1 MKKKLILFCSL
12 LLAIVMTLSAFVS
25 CGGTTGENT
34 TADKGE
40 NNNQTE
46 QKASDSEEITTE
58 EEYKPDIEVKNYN
71 AEFYLSIMNDVNPIE
86 YYWVEESSN
95 DGMSEAVYARQEKIR
110 QHIGVEIV
118 GTKTETVKDYITPF
132 KAAIKNKDDSVHFL
146 ISHVFYGIDGFITGN
161 YIVDFNDIYEINL
174 DADYWNTDVM
184 DQISIN
190 GKRFLGFS
198 DFNILYTHVLSF
210 NKEMLA
216 KYEDQLDESVYSMV
230 DNYRWTI
237 DKMMWLA
244 SLAYVDTNSDGKTN
258 DDIFGLCG
266 YQSVPFIGFMQASN
280 INVAEMNEQGDYVIS
295 VYNEKNK
302 QKMSSLVD
310 KLSELSR
317 SDYAN
322 LMGGYFYNGMTT
334 GMTLMEISSTFKLP
348 TYLSSDVEFGVLPF
362 PMYDENQ
369 ADVGYRSLQWGGYL
383 CFPSYVS
390 STEMVG
396 ETVELLAYYS
406 DDVNVAFY
414 EKLLGKKVADAPDDR
429 RMLEL
434 VWDSVCS
441 DFGQTYFSV
450 IETTNFVY
458 MLPEITKVGATEQL
472 ASYVAK
478 RESTA
483 NRNFKKFLAKV
494 K

>member
-40 NNNQTE
+40 NNNQTD

-118 GTKTETVKDYITPF
+118 GTKTETVKNYITPF

-216 KYEDQLDESVYSMV
+216 KFDDQLDESVYSMV
-230 DNYRWTI
+230 DNYRWTL
-237 DKMMWLA
+237 DKMIWLA

-295 VYNEKNK
+295 VYNDKNK
-302 QKMSSLVD
+302 QKMSDLVD
-310 KLSELSR
+310 KLSALSR
-317 SDYAN
+317 SEYAN
-322 LMGGYFYNGMTT
+322 LMGGYFYNGITT
-334 GMTLMEISSTFKLP
+334 GMTLMEISSTFNLP
-348 TYLSSDVEFGVLPF
+348 KYLSSDVEFGVLPF
-362 PMYDENQ
+362 PMYDEDQ
-369 ADVGYRSLQWGGYL
+369 RDVGYRSLQWGGYL

-396 ETVELLAYYS
+396 ETVELLSYYS

-450 IETTNFVY
+450 IESTNFVY